1 MLPHDLGVGV
11 TGLLAAGVVQ
21 AGEAVDVVGREVLSR
36 DLEAGAWAAEMLAD
50 RRGVGM
56 RESTRR
62 RS

>member
-21 AGEAVDVVGREVLSR
+21 AGEAVDAVGREVLSR